1 MAIERMTTEESIF
14 NAALAIAEAGERQA
28 YVRQACRGDAALLA
42 RIESLLKIHVSEQ
55 SFLEQAASSL
65 QLTLDAPGIVESPGT
80 VIGRYKLLEKI
91 GEGGMAVVY
100 MAEQQHPVHRRVA
113 LKIIKLGMD
122 TKNVI
127 ARFEA
132 ERQALALMD
141 HPNIAKVFDGGSTD
155 TGRPYFV
162 MELVR
167 GVSITDYCDDN
178 RLSTRQRLEL
188 FVQVCNAVQHA
199 HQKGVIHR
207 DIKPTN
213 VMVTLHDGKPV
224 PKVIDFG
231 IAKATNQRL
240 TEQTLFTRYA
250 QMIGTPEY
258 MSPEQAEMSGLDIDT
273 RTDIYSLGVLLYEL
287 LTGSTPF
294 AGETLRSAGYAEMQR
309 IIRETDPLKPST
321 RIRTLGATLAGVAQS
336 RQCSV
341 ELLPRLVRGDLDCI
355 VMKSIE
361 KDRTQRYETAHAL
374 AGDIERHLRNEP
386 ILAGSPSTAYRIQKF
401 VRRHR
406 ARLAAWSA
414 AVVVIGGLLFA
425 GVAYLRLNTQ
435 RTQSE
440 HERIL
445 ISVEDL
451 LSRGEYAPALSE
463 VKPVLSSRYVGP
475 KARLLHA
482 RILLELQGP
491 RAGVEQLLELLDEQ
505 PEIAANAHFLL
516 AWIYLEAAPDDAA
529 MQSKAEQH
537 LHQGE
542 RLLPR
547 TAEAY
552 LLRAMTA
559 QTVQET
565 LGAFNDALDLDPT
578 HYGARRARALACYAL
593 GDYRAAETE
602 ASIMIGSQPANPAGF
617 LLRAMARRELAMA
630 NNDADLLNA
639 ALADHD
645 RAAVLTGPRDRRRVE
660 LCDQRRQTLMRMGRY
675 AEAMADVE
683 VCRKMQPDEAVHQ
696 FNQFCLLTAQGQ
708 YEQAQ
713 KLYDAMASQPGEL
726 QPRVETAA
734 ARHVFDCLAAGRPW
748 HPPQS
753 DPQGAAFDSMLR
765 AQEEYRQISA
775 NASRIV
781 AEGFHPTWSPDGQEL
796 AYSRGVLGA
805 SGIEI
810 RRLATGK
817 TRLLVMPGK
826 DPAWSPDGRHIVY
839 VRDRQVLPI
848 TDLTT
853 QRPGA
858 NRPYDQEEVW
868 IIRVDGTQAPRFL
881 AQGGWPTWNRNS
893 NQVYFHCRTSGKLC
907 RVSTDPNDP
916 RPREIRE
923 SMDYFPSV
931 SPDEKYVTYMQEGT
945 ALQILDLATGAV
957 VASWT
962 SPRERQQ
969 LFIQWSADSRFLS
982 LGGYWG
988 GGLWIYDME
997 TREASKILDGAFACC
1012 SWSGPD
1018 RGRMAL
1024 EKVCADWHKEIWV
1037 TNPAAGDEA
1046 ARPQ

>member
-1 MAIERMTTEESIF
+1 MGIERMTTEESIF
-14 NAALAIAEAGERQA
+14 SAALDIEAADQRRA
-28 YVRQACRGDAALLA
+28 YLQRACQGDAALQA
-42 RIESLLKIHVSEQ
+42 RVESLLRIYTSDQ

-65 QLTLDAPGIVESPGT
+65 QLTLDAPAIIEGSGT

-100 MAEQQHPVHRRVA
+100 MAEQQHPIHRRVA

-122 TKNVI
+122 TKNVV

-199 HQKGVIHR
+199 HQKGIIHR

-294 AGETLRSAGYAEMQR
+294 AGETLRTAGYAEIQR

-321 RIRTLGATLAGVAQS
+321 RIRTLGATLTSVAQS
-336 RQCSV
+336 RQSSA

-355 VMKSIE
+355 VMKSLE

-374 AGDIERHLRNEP
+374 AEDIERHLRNEP
-386 ILAGSPSTAYRIQKF
+386 IRAGSPSTAYRIQKF

-406 ARLAAWSA
+406 ARLAAGSA
-414 AVVVIGGLLFA
+414 AAILLGGLLFA
-425 GVAYLRLNTQ
+425 GVAYVRFSNQ
-435 RTQSE
+435 RTRSD
-440 HERIL
+440 HEKSLIL
-445 ISVEDL
+445 VEDS
-451 LSRGEYAPALSE
+451 LSRGEYASTLGRIKSI
-463 VKPVLSSRYVGP
+463 LSSRYVGP

-482 RILLELQGP
+482 RVLLELQGP
-491 RAGVEQLLELLDEQ
+491 RAGLEQLQGLLQER

-516 AWIYLEAAPDDAA
+516 AWIYLEAAPNDPA
-529 MQSKAEQH
+529 MKSKAEQH
-537 LHQGE
+537 LQQGE

-552 LLRAMTA
+552 LLLAMTA

-565 LGAFNDALDLDPT
+565 LGALNDALDLDPT
-578 HYGARRARALACYAL
+578 HYGARRARALAYCVL
-593 GDYRAAETE
+593 GDYRAMETE

-617 LLRAMARRELAMA
+617 LLRAIARRELALPG
-630 NNDADLLNA
+630 DDTDLLNA
-639 ALADHD
+639 AMADHD
-645 RAAVLTGPRDRRRVE
+645 RAATLTAPRDPRRVE

-683 VCRKMQPDEAVHQ
+683 VCRKMQPDEVLHR
-696 FNQFCLLTAQGQ
+696 FNFFYLLTALGK
-708 YEQAQ
+708 YDEAQ
-713 KLYDAMASQPGEL
+713 MQYDAMASQSQEP
-726 QPRVETAA
+726 QSHIDIAA
-734 ARHVFDCLAAGRPW
+734 ARHVFDCLSAGQSW
-748 HPPQS
+748 HPRESRPH
-753 DPQGAAFDSMLR
+753 GTAFAPMYR
-765 AQEEYRQISA
+765 AEDEYRQLA
-775 NASRIV
+775 ARATRV
-781 AEGFHPTWSPDGQEL
+781 VPEGFHPTWSPDGAQL

-805 SGIEI
+805 SAIEV
-810 RRLATGK
+810 RHLATGK

-826 DPAWSPDGRHIVY
+826 DPAWSPDGRYIAY

-853 QRPGA
+853 EHQGE
-858 NRPYDQEEVW
+858 NRPFDQEEIW
-868 IIRVDGTQAPRFL
+868 IVRADGTEAPRFL
-881 AQGGWPTWNRNS
+881 ANGGWPNWNRDS
-893 NQVYFHCRTSGKLC
+893 NRIYYHHRAGGKLC
-907 RVSTDPNDP
+907 CISTDPNSP
-916 RPREIRE
+916 QQREIRE
-923 SMDYFPSV
+923 SMDYFPVV
-931 SPDEKYVTYMQEGT
+931 SPDEKYVTNMHEGAT
-945 ALQILDLATGAV
+945 LRILDLATGEIA
-957 VASWT
+957 ASWAC
-962 SPRERQQ
+962 PQPPQQ
-969 LFIQWSADSRFLS
+969 LFIHWSADSRFLS
-982 LGGYWG
+982 MGCYWG
-988 GGLWIYDME
+988 GGLWIYDMDKK
-997 TREASKILDGAFACC
+997 EASKVADGSFACC

-1018 RGRMAL
+1018 RRRIAV
-1024 EKVCADWHKEIWV
+1024 ERVFAQWHKEIWV
-1037 TNPAAGDEA
+1037 TDPAAGTSA
-1046 ARPQ
+1046 AKPQ

>member
-1 MAIERMTTEESIF
+1 MGIERMTTEESIF
-14 NAALAIAEAGERQA
+14 SAALAIAEAGPRQA
-28 YVRQACRGDAALLA
+28 YVREACRGNTALLA
-42 RIESLLKIHVSEQ
+42 RIEALLKICQSER

-141 HPNIAKVFDGGSTD
+141 HPSIAKVFDGGSTD

-167 GVSITDYCDDN
+167 GVCLTDYCDNN

-321 RIRTLGATLAGVAQS
+321 RIRTLGATLVGVAQS

-341 ELLPRLVRGDLDCI
+341 ELLPKLVRGDLDCI

-406 ARLAAWSA
+406 ARLTAWSA

-425 GVAYLRLNTQ
+425 GVAYLRLNMQ

-463 VKPVLSSRYVGP
+463 VKPMLSSRHLGP

-491 RAGVEQLLELLDEQ
+491 RAGVEQLLELLDEL

-516 AWIYLEAAPDDAA
+516 AWIYLEAAPNDPA
-529 MQSKAEQH
+529 MRGKAEQH
-537 LHQGE
+537 LQQGE

-565 LGAFNDALDLDPT
+565 LGALDDALDLDPT
-578 HYGARRARALACYAL
+578 HYGARRARALAHHAL
-593 GDYRAAETE
+593 GDYRAMETE
-602 ASIMIGSQPANPAGF
+602 ASILIGSQPANPAGF
-617 LLRAMARRELAMA
+617 LLRAIARREIALAA
-630 NNDADLLNA
+630 QDVDLLNA
-639 ALADHD
+639 AVADHD
-645 RAAVLTGPRDRRRVE
+645 RAAALTAPRDPRRVE

-675 AEAMADVE
+675 AEALADVE
-683 VCRKMQPDEAVHQ
+683 VCRKMRPEDKLQRFHH
-696 FNQFCLLTAQGQ
+696 FYLLTALGR
-708 YEQAQ
+708 YEEAQAQ
-713 KLYDAMASQPGEL
+713 YDALTDQSGEL
-726 QPRVETAA
+726 RHRITIAA
-734 ARHVFDCLAAGRPW
+734 ARHVFDCLSAGQPW
-748 HPPQS
+748 HPPESRPEGEAFASMHKAENEYHQL
-753 DPQGAAFDSMLR
+753 AAKAKR
-765 AQEEYRQISA
+765 
-775 NASRIV
+775 V
-781 AEGFHPTWSPDGQEL
+781 VTEGFHPVWSPDGTEL

-805 SGIEI
+805 SAIEI
-810 RRLATGK
+810 RNLATGK
-817 TRLLVMPGK
+817 TRLLAMPGK
-826 DPAWSPDGRHIVY
+826 DPAWSPDGRYIAY

-848 TDLTT
+848 TDLTKEP
-853 QRPGA
+853 QGDHRPFE
-858 NRPYDQEEVW
+858 QEEIW
-868 IIRVDGTQAPRFL
+868 IVGVDGARKPRFL
-881 AQGGWPTWNRNS
+881 AQGGWPHWNRDS
-893 NQVYFHCRTSGKLC
+893 SCVYYHSRVANRLC
-907 RVSTDPNDP
+907 SVSIDPNNL
-916 RPREIRE
+916 RQREIMVC
-923 SMDYFPSV
+923 MDMFPVV
-931 SPDEKYVTYMQEGT
+931 SPDERLMAHMGDGSTLAIV
-945 ALQILDLATGAV
+945 DLATQSV
-957 VASWT
+957 VAGWT
-962 SPRERQQ
+962 CPEQGQQ
-969 LFIQWSADSRFLS
+969 PFLHWSADGRHLS
-982 LGGYWG
+982 IGCYNG
-988 GGLWIYDME
+988 GGLWLYDLE
-997 TREASKILDGAFACC
+997 KRQATKVLDGAF
-1012 SWSGPD
+1012 SWSSWSDPA
-1018 RGRMAL
+1018 RGRMAI
-1024 EKVCADWHKEIWV
+1024 EKVYAQWHHEIWV
-1037 TNPAAGDEA
+1037 TDLTADTSPAV
-1046 ARPQ
+1046 PQ

>member
-1 MAIERMTTEESIF
+1 MSIERMTTEESIF

-28 YVRQACRGDAALLA
+28 YVREACRGDAALLA
-42 RIESLLKIHVSEQ
+42 RIEALLKIHASEQ

-100 MAEQQHPVHRRVA
+100 MAEQQHPVRRKVA

-167 GVSITDYCDDN
+167 GVSITDYCDNN

-199 HQKGVIHR
+199 HQKGIIHR

-321 RIRTLGATLAGVAQS
+321 RIRTLGATLQGVAQS

-341 ELLPRLVRGDLDCI
+341 ELLPKLIRGDLDCV

-361 KDRTQRYETAHAL
+361 KDRTRRYETAHAL
-374 AGDIERHLRNEP
+374 AEDIERHLRNEP
-386 ILAGSPSTAYRIQKF
+386 IQAGSPGTAYRIQKF

-414 AVVVIGGLLFA
+414 GAVVVGGLVFA
-425 GVAYLRLNTQ
+425 GVTYLRLNTQ

-440 HERIL
+440 HEKTL
-445 ISVEDL
+445 VSVEDL
-451 LSRGEYAPALSE
+451 LSRGEYASALAE
-463 VKPVLSSRYVGP
+463 IKPILSSRYVGP

-482 RILLELQGP
+482 RVLLELQGP
-491 RAGVEQLLELLDEQ
+491 RAGVEQLQELLDET
-505 PEIAANAHFLL
+505 PEVAANAHFLL
-516 AWIYLEAAPDDAA
+516 AWIYLEGAPDDPA
-529 MQSKAEQH
+529 MKGKAEQH
-537 LHQGE
+537 LQQGE

-559 QTVQET
+559 QTVQDT
-565 LGAFNDALDLDPT
+565 LGALNDALDLDPT
-578 HYGARRARALACYAL
+578 HYGARRARALAYYAL
-593 GDYRAAETE
+593 GDYRPAETE
-602 ASIMIGSQPANPAGF
+602 ASIMIGGQPANPAGF
-617 LLRAMARRELAMA
+617 LLRAMARRELAQA
-630 NNDADLLNA
+630 GNDTDLFTA
-639 ALADHD
+639 ALADLD
-645 RAAVLTGPRDRRRVE
+645 RAAALTGPRDRRRIE
-660 LCDQRRQTLMRMGRY
+660 LCNERRRTLMRMGRY

-683 VCRKMQPDEAVHQ
+683 VCRKMQPDEAIHQ
-696 FNQFCLLTAQGQ
+696 FNQFCLLTALGK
-708 YEQAQ
+708 YDEAQ
-713 KLYDAMASQPGEL
+713 KQYDAMATQPGEL

-734 ARHVFDCLAAGRPW
+734 AQYVFDCLSAGQPW
-748 HPPQS
+748 HPPENR
-753 DPQGAAFDSMLR
+753 PQGKAFDAMYR
-765 AQEEYRQISA
+765 TQEEYQQIA
-775 NASRIV
+775 AKAVRV
-781 AEGFHPTWSPDGQEL
+781 VPEGFHPTWSPDGAEL
-796 AYSRGVLGA
+796 AYSRGALGA
-805 SGIEI
+805 SGIEV

-848 TDLTT
+848 TDLTA
-853 QRPGA
+853 QRPGE
-858 NRPYDQEEVW
+858 NRPYDQEEIW
-868 IIRVDGTQAPRFL
+868 IIRADGSQAPRFL
-881 AQGGWPTWNRNS
+881 AKGGWPCWNRDS
-893 NQVYFHCRTSGKLC
+893 NRVYYHSRTSGKLC
-907 RVSTDPNDP
+907 CVSTDPNNP
-916 RPREIRE
+916 QPREIRE

-931 SPDEKYVTYMQEGT
+931 SPDEKYVTSMQEGKT
-945 ALQILDLATGAV
+945 LQILDLAGGAV

-962 SPRERQQ
+962 SPRDRQQ
-969 LFIQWSADSRFLS
+969 LFVQWSADSRFLS

-997 TREASKILDGAFACC
+997 KKEASKVLDGAFACC
-1012 SWSGPD
+1012 SWSGID
-1018 RGRMAL
+1018 RSRMAM

-1037 TNPAAGDEA
+1037 TNPAAGTEA
-1046 ARPQ
+1046 ARPR